1 MAKKK
6 INKTSSSVEPVEEVV
21 MNEVETVNEVDDVN
35 TYEVDDVNAYEV
47 DDVNAYEETPAE
59 ECVASETEIYNPIE
73 HETYEPTELNAKED
87 AENSINEIYVD
98 REEVK
103 KDVKCDKVFEEKVEN
118 RKKNV
123 IIPVFYKPHN

>member
-21 MNEVETVNEVDDVN
+21 MSEVETVNEVEDVN
-35 TYEVDDVNAYEV
+35 K
-47 DDVNAYEETPAE
+47 YEETSAE
-59 ECVASETEIYNPIE
+59 EFVASETEIYNPIE
-73 HETYEPTELNAKED
+73 HETYEPTELNVKEN

-98 REEVK
+98 REDVK
-103 KDVKCDKVFEEKVEN
+103 KHVDCNKIFEEKAEN

>member
-21 MNEVETVNEVDDVN
+21 MNEVETVNEVEDGETPSEDVN
-35 TYEVDDVNAYEV
+35 EVEDVNK
-47 DDVNAYEETPAE
+47 YEETSAE
-59 ECVASETEIYNPIE
+59 EFVASETEIYNPIE
-73 HETYEPTELNAKED
+73 HETYEPTELNAKEN

>member
-21 MNEVETVNEVDDVN
+21 MNEVEIVNEVDDVN
-35 TYEVDDVNAYEV
+35 TYEVDDVNK
-47 DDVNAYEETPAE
+47 YEETPAE

>member
-21 MNEVETVNEVDDVN
+21 MNEVETVNEVEEV
-35 TYEVDDVNAYEV
+35 YEDKPT
-47 DDVNAYEETPAE
+47 EEY
-59 ECVASETEIYNPIE
+59 VASETEIYNPIE
-73 HETYEPTELNAKED
+73 HETYEPTELNAKEN